1 MDIAYYM
8 LGNIK
13 DPVGKVHNRNG
24 DPILKKHE
32 VVISEFTFVRCQ
44 VYKPPGNTWLPLFGS
59 VRFYDAGEGRFV
71 RTDKRFIFLRKP
83 YIRGIILNKE
93 IPEEKALDISL
104 KAKSWERE
112 KKLECVVIP
121 MNEVKNIKRKPGVG
135 ITLKVED
142 KRGRFLVNF
151 GSPLV
156 VDI

>member
-8 LGNIK
+8 VGNIK
-13 DPVGKVHNRNG
+13 DPLGKVHNRNG
-24 DPILKKHE
+24 DPILKKRE
-32 VVISEFTFVRCQ
+32 VIITDLKCVRAQ
-44 VYKPPGNTWLPLFGS
+44 VYKPPGNTWLPLFGR
-59 VRFYDAGEGRFV
+59 VMVYDAGDGRLV
-71 RTDKRFIFLRKP
+71 RTDKRFIFLRRP

-93 IPEEKALDISL
+93 IPEEKALDISF

-112 KKLECVVIP
+112 KKLECVVIS
-121 MNEVKNIKRKPGVG
+121 MREVKNIKRRPGVG